1 MEIKTELQLFH
12 ELSFYSLAHPNKEYF
27 IHQHVVDAYAVQ
39 YLNPE
44 TKIIKSVYGLLG
56 LCLFLEY
63 DFTGKE
69 VQNVHVSLSSDKSD
83 WPKIQY
89 AVEPIDFSIQSI
101 MNASEG
107 KERDQ
112 KIRQWCEEVWKA
124 HKVNQQP
131 IREWLIKRKVIFS

>member
-1 MEIKTELQLFH
+1 METKTELQLFH

-39 YLNPE
+39 HLNPE

-63 DFTGKE
+63 GFTGKE

-83 WPKIQY
+83 
-89 AVEPIDFSIQSI
+89 
-101 MNASEG
+101 
-107 KERDQ
+107 
-112 KIRQWCEEVWKA
+112 
-124 HKVNQQP
+124 
-131 IREWLIKRKVIFS
+131 